1 MFQPFPYAMKV
12 TNSKNIRFRNVHNY
26 SDSKAS
32 FDSSIYDQTHD
43 VQLRDREFAWLNIS
57 GNAPAAVK
65 ATASPVKAA
74 AAKVTKLSG
83 GFFNISGGAAD
94 ANGNL
99 YFVDARKQMIY
110 RWNVAAGQLET
121 VRDNPLDPVQLA
133 FDRSGDLLV
142 VSYAGT
148 VYSFRPDAKDAA
160 VTELKP
166 TPMLAMPNA
175 TAVLPLNFWRT
186 ESNFLDTIEARNT
199 YQFISPDKST
209 YIPVGDDFVT
219 GKLYYGIR
227 MHDSIRAFGLL
238 PAPAGKPFY
247 FSDESQEKT
256 YVAKV
261 LPTGNLTE
269 VKLFAQQGGEGVAVD
284 PHGNVYLAAG
294 QVYVYDPSG
303 KLIDTIDTPQ
313 RPIQIVFG
321 GKDGRTLFILSRD
334 SLYSIATR

>member
-1 MFQPFPYAMKV
+1 MGSIRVLWVTNGGGGTFENIWTPSTFAQAGLYVSDTATSGRVYELSSEHHVRNEVMFRRASNWEVYALQTEEERGEGGFALPLQVEDSSNITFANFHLYRVVSMFQPFPYAMKV

-65 ATASPVKAA
+65 AVASPVRTA

-133 FDRSGDLLV
+133 FDKIRGPAGCVLCGD
-142 VSYAGT
+142 
-148 VYSFRPDAKDAA
+148 
-160 VTELKP
+160 
-166 TPMLAMPNA
+166 
-175 TAVLPLNFWRT
+175 
-186 ESNFLDTIEARNT
+186 
-199 YQFISPDKST
+199 
-209 YIPVGDDFVT
+209 
-219 GKLYYGIR
+219 
-227 MHDSIRAFGLL
+227 GLQL
-238 PAPAGKPFY
+238 PAGCEGCFGDGVEAY
-247 FSDESQEKT
+247 SD
-256 YVAKV
+256 
-261 LPTGNLTE
+261 
-269 VKLFAQQGGEGVAVD
+269 GGDA
-284 PHGNVYLAAG
+284 
-294 QVYVYDPSG
+294 
-303 KLIDTIDTPQ
+303 
-313 RPIQIVFG
+313 
-321 GKDGRTLFILSRD
+321 
-334 SLYSIATR
+334 